1 MINEMIKNANLT
13 NDPIVLN
20 SVWTEN
26 KDFSCSMMGD
36 EMMMTDMVEC
46 QDLIAALSVAES
58 RGVEI
63 PKLKASQDPDAFKF
77 NGWHAVNVD
86 IMGQVSD
93 DFMQILIDIQNG
105 NLGFKDLNDN
115 MIQDNDNMKPYT
127 LQLDDNIA
135 IINATQNF

>member
-1 MINEMIKNANLT
+1 MINEMIQNANLT
-13 NDPIVLN
+13 NEPVVLN

-26 KDFSCSMMGD
+26 QDFGCSLMGD
-36 EMMMTDMVEC
+36 ELLMTDMVEC

-63 PKLKASQDPDAFKF
+63 PKLKANSDPEAFKF

-86 IMGQVSD
+86 IMSPVSN
-93 DFMQILIDIQNG
+93 DFMQILIDVQSG
-105 NLGFKDLNDN
+105 ELGFKNSVDDF
-115 MIQDNDNMKPYT
+115 ITDSDNMKAYT

-135 IINATQNF
+135 IINATQNI